1 MNVINFQDANCAH
14 CYKCLRNCDIKA
26 IRIKRGQAQ
35 IVRDLCIYC
44 GHCMEICPQEAKTFE
59 SDLGYVKSM
68 LYRKENI
75 VVSLD
80 PSYRGLLDYADPGQ
94 IVDAFLKLGFS
105 QVRETAEGA
114 AYVTREYV
122 RLMQEG
128 EMRNIISTN
137 CPSIIYMVEKH
148 YPMLIPYLAPVVS
161 PMVAHGRLIK
171 EMMGSDTKVVF
182 VGPCVAKKMEAEVD
196 KRTTGCVDAVIQF
209 NELEKWFE
217 EEGIDLK
224 KCESKP
230 FANQDPMVN
239 QLYPIT
245 NGIIRAVDTAGAPGT
260 YKKLTVS
267 GIKSCREF
275 LHSMK
280 RGYIDGCF
288 VELNLC
294 AGGCV
299 NGPGVDKRRGFRFKA
314 TMNIEN
320 TALMAAPP
328 EYAPIAEESLTRNY
342 SPRQVVDKM
351 PSEAE
356 IQAIL
361 KTIGKSNSDTEFN
374 CGACGYMSCREK
386 AIAIYQGKAEA
397 AMCLIRSY
405 ENTRSQANVVLE
417 VTPNIIMIFDKELR
431 IREFNKRAEE
441 VFRTSRRDAM
451 QRYLFEFVETE
462 DFEEVY
468 HTHVNKLRVKRKWEQ
483 YNMTVL
489 ETIVYIENSDQVLTI
504 IEDVTD
510 EEKRTENLLDQ
521 KLSTVKLAQSV
532 IDKQMTTAQ
541 QIAGLLGE
549 TTAETKAIL
558 TKLRNSLLEDEGQ

>member
-26 IRIKRGQAQ
+26 IRIKNGQAQ
-35 IVRDLCIYC
+35 IVTDLCIYC
-44 GHCMEICPQEAKTFE
+44 GHCMEICPQEAKTFD
-59 SDLGYVKSM
+59 SDLAYVKSM
-68 LYRKENI
+68 LYKKETI

-80 PSYRGLLDYADPGQ
+80 PSYRGLLDYEEPGQ

-114 AYVTREYV
+114 AIVTREYV
-122 RLMQEG
+122 RLMKEG
-128 EMRNIISTN
+128 QMPNIITTN

-161 PMVAHGRLIK
+161 PMIAHGRLIK
-171 EMMGSDTKVVF
+171 EIMGPDTKVVF

-196 KRTTGCVDAVIQF
+196 KRTRGCVDAVIEF
-209 NELEKWFE
+209 NELVRWFE

-224 KCESKP
+224 QCESKP

-239 QLYPIT
+239 QLYPVT
-245 NGIIRAVDTAGAPGT
+245 NGIIRAVDVAGAPGT
-260 YKKLTVS
+260 YKKLMVS
-267 GIKSCREF
+267 SIKSCREF

-280 RGYIDGCF
+280 RGYIDHCF

-314 TMNIEN
+314 AMNIEN
-320 TALMAAPP
+320 SALLSAPP
-328 EYAPIAEESLTRNY
+328 EYITIPQESLSRGFV
-342 SPRQVVDKM
+342 PKQVLDKM
-351 PSEAE
+351 PSEEE

-361 KTIGKSNSDTEFN
+361 KTIGKSNSTTEFN
-374 CGACGYMSCREK
+374 CGACGYMTCREK

-405 ENTRSQANVVLE
+405 ENARSQANVVLD
-417 VTPNIIMIFDKELR
+417 VTPNIIMIFDKEFR
-431 IREFNKRAEE
+431 IKEFNRRAEE
-441 VFRTSRRDAM
+441 VFHTTRREALQM
-451 QRYLFEFVETE
+451 YLFDFVETE
-462 DFEEVY
+462 EFEEVY
-468 HTHVNKLRVKRKWEQ
+468 HTHVNKLRMKRKWEH

-489 ETIVYIENSDQVLTI
+489 ETIVYIENADRVLTI
-504 IEDVTD
+504 IEDVT
-510 EEKRTENLLDQ
+510 EEEIRAEKMFDK
-521 KLSTVKLAQSV
+521 KLNMVKLAQSV

-541 QIAGLLGE
+541 EIAGLLGE
-549 TTAETKAIL
+549 TTAETKSIL
-558 TKLRNSLLEDEGQ
+558 SKLRDSLLEDEGM